1 MQSKIC
7 SILSLLLLNFCVVL
21 LSSCSIPVKD
31 ASTEELTEREPEEE
45 LRPENLG
52 VFKRNN
58 EGNSSTGEEDA
69 TSVVSTL
76 VQDAEF
82 YVRHGEL
89 GKATATLERGLRI
102 SPNDPVLWHH
112 LARIKL
118 MEKNYSQAEQFA
130 MKSNRLLKHKDFAL
144 REKNDSIIDQAKG
157 H

>member
-76 VQDAEF
+76 V
-82 YVRHGEL
+82 
-89 GKATATLERGLRI
+89 
-102 SPNDPVLWHH
+102 
-112 LARIKL
+112 
-118 MEKNYSQAEQFA
+118 
-130 MKSNRLLKHKDFAL
+130 
-144 REKNDSIIDQAKG
+144 
-157 H
+157 